1 MKELTIEQA
10 AETATHGPQANG
22 TAALA
27 DAPAPVTDA
36 IPLTPDQRLTAF
48 QAELVPLMERYGV
61 RFAPY
66 IKSYN
71 DGSQAAALDFVV
83 VQGK

>member
-10 AETATHGPQANG
+10 TQANG

-27 DAPAPVTDA
+27 DAPAPVTDEQ
-36 IPLTPDQRLTAF
+36 PLTPDQRLAAF
-48 QAELVPLMERYGV
+48 QAELTALMEKYGV

-71 DGSQAAALDFVV
+71 DGSQAAAIDFVAV
-83 VQGK
+83 K